1 MAVGTCWDGGGR
13 GANYV
18 WVSHLHFKWMKFCT
32 LVYMC
37 DFQYRPSYEFILAL
51 LLYTVVIL
59 KLYVLI
65 LAERAIAPHPLVPAT
80 MLYIHENTHNNDTI
94 VYKISD
100 RVS

>member
-37 DFQYRPSYEFILAL
+37 DFQYRPSYEFILA
-51 LLYTVVIL
+51 
-59 KLYVLI
+59 
-65 LAERAIAPHPLVPAT
+65 ERAIAPQPLFPAT